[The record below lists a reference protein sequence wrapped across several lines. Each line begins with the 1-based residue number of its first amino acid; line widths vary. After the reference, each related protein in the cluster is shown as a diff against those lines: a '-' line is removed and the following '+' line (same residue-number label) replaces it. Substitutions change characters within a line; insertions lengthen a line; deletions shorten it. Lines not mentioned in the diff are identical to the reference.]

1 MKNPLSL
8 FLSAI
13 VAAALTA
20 HSAAHAQK
28 TYGPGVTDTEIKL
41 GQTMPYSGPASA
53 LGVVGK
59 AHVAYFAMVNANGGV
74 NGRKINLL
82 SLDDGY
88 SPPKTVEQTR
98 RLVEADNV
106 LAIFGSLGT
115 APNTAIHKYL
125 NTRKVPHLFIAT
137 NLMRWADPEHFP
149 WTIQAPRPPFRL
161 DARFFA
167 DYILKTRPNAK
178 IAVLYQNDDFG
189 KDYLAG
195 LKDSLGEKARTMI
208 VAEASY
214 ELTDPTVEP
223 QITVL
228 KDSGADTF
236 VEITTPKF
244 GAQAIRRV
252 YDIGWKPLHL
262 TVFTATSIA
271 AVLRPAGL
279 EKAVGLISSA
289 VAKDPGDPQ
298 WRDDPAVKEYLA
310 WSRQWYPDG
319 DPYDWSN
326 VIAYSSA
333 QLMVHVLKACGDDLT
348 RENLLRRATD
358 IKNLQLPMM
367 LPGIRINT
375 GPHDYLPVEQA
386 QLIRFDGERWVRLGD
401 IVGRP

>member
-1 MKNPLSL
+1 MKSPLSL

-28 TYGPGVTDTEIKL
+28 SYGPGVTDTEIKL

-53 LGVVGK
+53 LSAVGR
-59 AHVAYFAMVNANGGV
+59 ANVAYFAMVNANGGV

-326 VIAYSSA
+326 AIAYSSA

>member
-1 MKNPLSL
+1 MKNALLLST
-8 FLSAI
+8 I
-13 VAAALTA
+13 VAAALTTQG
-20 HSAAHAQK
+20 AALAQK
-28 TYGPGVTDTEIKL
+28 SYGPGVTDTEIKL

-98 RLVEADNV
+98 RLVEVDNI

-137 NLMRWADPEHFP
+137 NLTRWADPEHFP

-161 DARFFA
+161 DAKFFA

-214 ELTDPTVEP
+214 ELMDATVAS
-223 QITVL
+223 QITAL

-326 VIAYSSA
+326 VMAYSSA

-386 QLIRFDGERWVRLGD
+386 QLIRFDGERWVRFGD

>member
-1 MKNPLSL
+1 MKSPLSL

-28 TYGPGVTDTEIKL
+28 SYGPGVTDTEIKL